1 MASSRKNSTLFID
14 QEALSALSILKAGML
29 SPVTE
34 LMNQAQVRQVLSTG
48 LFNETTFPFPFILAP
63 AGTTNQKVLGAARK
77 GETLDLV
84 VDGEHCGSIVVDE
97 VFEIDPNERV
107 RHIYGTDNPSH
118 PGVNSTLKRLGKLAV
133 CGKYTLDADPV
144 APLLQNLEDAKRRID
159 AQHTTAIMMAAN
171 PLHRAHERLIRQTLD
186 STDLVVIFLLKP
198 YNNADLSYEIREQA
212 LNYFV
217 EHYLP
222 RNRVVIVPLEYSY
235 IFAGYNEVI
244 IDAIVAKNF
253 GCDRLMIGQNHAGVG
268 MYYDHNSNQSVKDRM
283 HGIDI
288 EVSIAREYVYC
299 NECKT
304 LVSTQTCP
312 HGNHH
317 HISYHAD
324 SILEL
329 VKIGLMP
336 PAVLMRKEISAIL
349 LCRLFPGRIKNIE
362 KLYYDIMP
370 VNGLLEQH
378 TDRDFY
384 IKLME
389 LYQTTS
395 LT

>member
-1 MASSRKNSTLFID
+1 MASSRKNSALFLD

-34 LMNQAQVRQVLSTG
+34 LMNEAQMKQVLSTG
-48 LFNETTFPFPFILAP
+48 RFDDTTFPFPFILAP
-63 AGTTNQKVLGAARK
+63 AGSTNEKVLGGAK
-77 GETLDLV
+77 QGETLDLF
-84 VDGEHCGSIVVDE
+84 VDGELSGTITVDE
-97 VFEIDPNERV
+97 VYEIDPNERV

-118 PGVNSTLKRLGKLAV
+118 PGVSSTLKRLGKRAV
-133 CGKYTLDADPV
+133 SGALSLLNDPV
-144 APLLQNLEDAKRRID
+144 APILQNIEEAKQRIG
-159 AQHTTAIMMAAN
+159 AKHTTAIMMAAN

-198 YNNADLSYEIREQA
+198 YNTADLSYEIREQA
-212 LNYFV
+212 LTYFV
-217 EHYLP
+217 ENYLP
-222 RNRVVIVPLEYSY
+222 RNRVVIIPLEYSY

-283 HGIDI
+283 YGIDI
-288 EVSIAREYVYC
+288 EVAIAREYVYC

-329 VKIGLMP
+329 VKTGLMP

-370 VNGLLEQH
+370 VNGLLEEH

>member
-1 MASSRKNSTLFID
+1 MASSRKNSALYLD
-14 QEALSALSILKAGML
+14 REALSALSILKAGML
-29 SPVTE
+29 LPVTE
-34 LMNQAQVRQVLSTG
+34 LMNEAQMKQVLQSG
-48 LFNETTFPFPFILAP
+48 RFNETTFPFPFILAP
-63 AGTTNQKVLGAARK
+63 AGDTNEKVLGRAAK
-77 GETLDLV
+77 GDVLDLI
-84 VDGEHCGSIVVDE
+84 VDGKHTGTITVEE
-97 VFEIDPNERV
+97 VFDIDPNARV
-107 RHIYGTDNPSH
+107 RHIYGTDDPSH
-118 PGVNSTLKRLGKLAV
+118 PGVQTTLKRLGKLAV
-133 CGKYTLDADPV
+133 SGNLSLQEDPI
-144 APLLQNLEDAKRRID
+144 APILRSIEEAKQRID
-159 AQHTTAIMMAAN
+159 AKHTTAIMMAAN

-186 STDLVVIFLLKP
+186 STDLVIVFLLKP
-198 YNNADLSYEIREQA
+198 YNNADLSYEIREEV
-212 LNYFV
+212 LTYFV
-217 EHYLP
+217 DNFLP
-222 RNRVVIVPLEYSY
+222 RNRIVVVPLEYSY

-268 MYYDHNSNQSVKDRM
+268 MYYDRNSNQSIIDRM

-288 EVSIAREYVYC
+288 EVTIAREYVYC

-304 LVSTQTCP
+304 LVSTKTCP
-312 HGNHH
+312 HGSHH

-329 VKIGLMP
+329 IKMGLMP
-336 PAVLMRKEISAIL
+336 PAVLMRKEISAML

-362 KLYYDIMP
+362 RLYYDIMP
-370 VNGLLEQH
+370 VNGLMEKK

>member
-1 MASSRKNSTLFID
+1 MASSRKNSTLFLD
-14 QEALSALSILKAGML
+14 QEALSALSILNAGML

-34 LMNQAQVRQVLSTG
+34 LMDQADSNSVLESG
-48 LFNETTFPFPFILAP
+48 VYNGTTFPFPFILAP
-63 AGTTNQKVLGAARK
+63 AGSTNEAVLGKAHS
-77 GETLDLV
+77 GDILDLI
-84 VDGEHCGSIVVDE
+84 VDGKTAGALEVDE
-97 VFEIDPNERV
+97 VYEIDPNDRV
-107 RHIYGTDNPSH
+107 RHIYGTDDPAH
-118 PGVNSTLKRLGKLAV
+118 PGVSSTLKRLGKLAV
-133 CGKYTLDADPV
+133 SGRLSLESDPIT
-144 APLLQNLEDAKRRID
+144 PLLQNIEEAKQRID
-159 AQHTTAIMMAAN
+159 AKHTTAIMMAAN

-186 STDLVVIFLLKP
+186 STDLVVLFLLKP
-198 YNNADLSYEIREQA
+198 YNDADLSYDIREQV
-212 LNYFV
+212 LHYFV
-217 EHYLP
+217 EHFLP
-222 RNRVVIVPLEYSY
+222 ANRVVVVPLEHSY

-268 MYYDHNSNQSVKDRM
+268 MYYDQNSNQSVINRM
-283 HGIDI
+283 HGIEI
-288 EVSIAREYVYC
+288 EIGIAREYVYC

-304 LVSTQTCP
+304 LVSTHTCP
-312 HGNHH
+312 HGSHH

-329 VKIGLMP
+329 IKTGLLP
-336 PAVLMRKEISAIL
+336 PAVLMRKEISAII

-370 VNGLLEQH
+370 VNGLLEEQ

>member
-1 MASSRKNSTLFID
+1 MASSRKNNALFLD
-14 QEALSALSILKAGML
+14 REALSALSILKAGML

-34 LMNQAQVRQVLSTG
+34 LMNGAQIKEVLRTG
-48 LFNETTFPFPFILAP
+48 LFNGTTFPFPFILAP
-63 AGTTNQKVLGAARK
+63 AGSTNEKILRQAEK
-77 GETLDLV
+77 GEILDLV
-84 VDGEHCGSIVVDE
+84 VEGEEVGAITVDE

-107 RHIYGTDNPSH
+107 RHIYGTDDPSH
-118 PGVNSTLKRLGKLAV
+118 PGVQTTLKRLGKLAV
-133 CGKYTLDADPV
+133 SGSYTLKDDPV
-144 APLLQNLEDAKRRID
+144 APILRTIEEAKQRVDAK
-159 AQHTTAIMMAAN
+159 HTTAIMMAAN
-171 PLHRAHERLIRQTLD
+171 PLHRAHEKLIRQTLD
-186 STDLVVIFLLKP
+186 GTDLVVIFLLKP
-198 YNNADLSYEIREQA
+198 YNDADLRYEIREEV
-212 LNYFV
+212 LHYFV
-217 EHYLP
+217 DNFLP
-222 RNRVVIVPLEYSY
+222 KSRVVIIPLEYSY

-268 MYYDHNSNQSVKDRM
+268 MYYDRNSNQSIIDRM

-288 EVSIAREYVYC
+288 EVAIALEYVYC
-299 NECKT
+299 NQCKT
-304 LVSTQTCP
+304 LVSTRTCP
-312 HGNHH
+312 HGSHH

-329 VKIGLMP
+329 IKTGLMP
-336 PAVLMRKEISAIL
+336 PAVLVRKEISAIL

-370 VNGLLEQH
+370 VDGLLEQK

-384 IKLME
+384 VKLME

-395 LT
+395 LS